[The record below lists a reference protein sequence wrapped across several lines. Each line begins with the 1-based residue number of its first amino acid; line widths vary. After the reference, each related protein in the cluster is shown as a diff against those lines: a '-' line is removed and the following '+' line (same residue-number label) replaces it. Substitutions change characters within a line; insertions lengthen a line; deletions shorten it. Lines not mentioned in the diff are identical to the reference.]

1 MCYSM
6 YIIYLYNILI
16 KNIYSN
22 KNPSQH
28 FDDCIYI
35 ILLIISLCRRHREP
49 RQHTF
54 LK

>member
-1 MCYSM
+1 M

-22 KNPSQH
+22 KNPTEQ

-35 ILLIISLCRRHREP
+35 TLFYLLFHLAAAVENRGSI
-49 RQHTF
+49 F
-54 LK
+54 L